1 MMSMMLGWPMAAG
14 GACLVHEPG
23 HQHLVLRQLGM
34 QQLDRGLAP
43 GEGVARKV
51 HGAHSTFADD
61 RDDFVVVEA
70 QTDHDGLSHAGADLT
85 AFPRTG
91 QDDPRCPGVRG

>member
-1 MMSMMLGWPMAAG
+1 MADG
-14 GACLVHEPG
+14 GSGARLVHEALD
-23 HQHLVLRQLGM
+23 QHLVLRQLGV
-34 QQLDRGLAP
+34 QQLHGGLAP

-70 QTDHDGLSHAGADLT
+70 QTDHDGSPVPMLS
-85 AFPRTG
+85 
-91 QDDPRCPGVRG
+91 